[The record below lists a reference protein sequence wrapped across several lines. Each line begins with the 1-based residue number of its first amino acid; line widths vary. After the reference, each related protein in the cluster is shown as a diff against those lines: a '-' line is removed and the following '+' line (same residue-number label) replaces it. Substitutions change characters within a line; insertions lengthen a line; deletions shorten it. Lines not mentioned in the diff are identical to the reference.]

1 MKKLN
6 KKGFT
11 LIELLAVIVVLAILM
26 LVAVQNIFPMIANAR
41 ANSFISTVENI
52 RDSANNKYV
61 SDMLTTITR
70 GQKCYTVAQLVKQS
84 YVSVDDNSIFGAVC
98 VKEGES
104 GNSEFQVLIYDKNN
118 GYLYHTGL
126 NGTKSTPANPLYI
139 QTSASTDTNVG
150 KYFFDV
156 NQGLD
161 LSGIFKADGIY
172 KPGTTT
178 AWTAAGIPCYGVAS
192 TGSGTPADTNVNK
205 CISAGNINLHHN
217 K

>member
-61 SDMLTTITR
+61 SDMLTTISRT
-70 GQKCYTVAQLVKQS
+70 QKCYTVAQLVKQS
-84 YVSVDDNSIFGAVC
+84 YVSVDDQSIFGAVC
-98 VKEGES
+98 VNEGTS
-104 GNSEFQVLIYDKNN
+104 GNSEFQIFIYDKNN
-118 GYLYHTGL
+118 GFLYHTGL
-126 NGTKSTPANPLYI
+126 NGAKGTAANPLYI
-139 QTSASTDTNVG
+139 QTSASTDTNVS

-161 LSGIFKADGIY
+161 LSGIFKDNGIY
-172 KPGTTT
+172 TPGGTT
-178 AWTAAGIPCYGVAS
+178 AWTSGGIPCYGVHAN
-192 TGSGTPADTNVNK
+192 TATNNSVNK
-205 CISAGNINLHHN
+205 CISAGDIVLHHN

>member
-1 MKKLN
+1 MKLN

-41 ANSFISTVENI
+41 ANAFISTVENI

-61 SDMLTTITR
+61 SDMLTTISRT
-70 GQKCYTVAQLVKQS
+70 QKCYTVAQLVKQS
-84 YVSVDDNSIFGAVC
+84 YVSVDQNAIFGAVC
-98 VKEGES
+98 VNEGTS
-104 GNSEFQVLIYDKNN
+104 GNSEFQVFIYDKNN
-118 GYLYHTGL
+118 GFLYHTGL
-126 NGTKSTPANPLYI
+126 NADKSAAASPNYI

-156 NQGLD
+156 TQGLD
-161 LSGIFKADGIY
+161 LSAIFKETGIFS
-172 KPGTTT
+172 PGTPATPLT
-178 AWTAAGIPCYGVAS
+178 SGIPCYGIYAA
-192 TGSGTPADTNVNK
+192 TATTNSVNK
-205 CISAGNINLHHN
+205 CITGTAFTKHVN